1 MCLGWQLA
9 PLPSDL
15 SWRGLFHQHLAAA
28 ATREGP
34 GTRSRYSG
42 IVGSPQV

>member
-9 PLPSDL
+9 PLLSDL
-15 SWRGLFHQHLAAA
+15 CWPGLFHQHLAAA

-34 GTRSRYSG
+34 GTRSRSSG